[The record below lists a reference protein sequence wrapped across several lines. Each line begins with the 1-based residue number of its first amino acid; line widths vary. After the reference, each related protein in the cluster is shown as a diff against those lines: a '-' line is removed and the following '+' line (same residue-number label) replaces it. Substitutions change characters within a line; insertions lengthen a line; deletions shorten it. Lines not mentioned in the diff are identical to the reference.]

1 MHTYTNTQTVTQI
14 HTDSVVQGSNPK
26 LSPSLDPLTLAPD
39 PWAKGRTLTLR
50 FPAAAGKKLSR
61 ALSYMHAQKTHTRG
75 TGTAGERC
83 KS

>member
-39 PWAKGRTLTLR
+39 PWAKGHTLALR
-50 FPAAAGKKLSR
+50 FPAAAGKTLSP
-61 ALSYMHAQKTHTRG
+61 ALSYMHAQKNTHPGSRDS
-75 TGTAGERC
+75 RR
-83 KS
+83 KM